1 MSRRL
6 SLWRRVFWQ
15 MREDPWL
22 QGVAVSTLSVALA
35 ILGAYLALCLNLYQ
49 AGQRLALG
57 PSLILA
63 LHQDADPAAAQAL
76 AREIARLPEVDR
88 AEYVGRAQAL
98 ARFRRQLGP
107 NQDLLSGL
115 TDNPLPATMEVLLR
129 PGAADLEALAARFG
143 QNPLV
148 SETVTSRPWLHRLA
162 QTASTLGSLGLA
174 LGFLLFAG
182 VVLLVANTVRLAVYV
197 RRNQVEVLDL
207 VGATRAYLRWPFLLE
222 TVLQALAGAAAASL
236 MIWGLFSLLA
246 APAELPL
253 GLNLADLLAFSWL
266 VPPVLAVLA
275 VLAGVLGGLLGLA
288 RALRPQ
294 ELA

>member
-1 MSRRL
+1 MNRGHGV
-6 SLWRRVFWQ
+6 WRRVFWQ
-15 MREDPWL
+15 MRGDPWL

-49 AGQRLALG
+49 AGHRLSLG

-63 LHQDADPAAAQAL
+63 LEQDTDTAAARALAQEVAQSPEVLGVEYISREQAL
-76 AREIARLPEVDR
+76 E
-88 AEYVGRAQAL
+88 
-98 ARFRRQLGP
+98 RFKQQLGP
-107 NQDLLSGL
+107 NQDLLAGL
-115 TDNPLPATMEVLLR
+115 DDNPLPATLEVMLR
-129 PGAADLEALAARFG
+129 PGGAGMEELAQRLG
-143 QNPLV
+143 QRPEV
-148 SETVTSRPWLHRLA
+148 AQVVTSRPWLHRLA
-162 QTASTLGSLGLA
+162 QTAATLGSLGLA

-207 VGATRAYLRWPFLLE
+207 VGATRSYLRRPFVLE
-222 TVLQALAGAAAASL
+222 AVLQALAGAAAASL
-236 MIWGLFSLLA
+236 MIWGLFSLLS

-253 GLNLADLLAFSWL
+253 GLDLADLLAFSWYI
-266 VPPVLAVLA
+266 PPVLALLA
-275 VLAGVLGGLLGLA
+275 VMAGVLGGLLGLA